1 MNNRNRNLNSLF
13 SSEALLASFLVLSLL
28 MRPVVHRSML
38 RL

>member
-1 MNNRNRNLNSLF
+1 MNNRNRMNSLINN
-13 SSEALLASFLVLSLL
+13 EAMLASCIGLFIF